1 MSGPQFSSVAT
12 SGPPGPARLAPVE
25 PAPPRVSSA
34 VSAGRVAPG
43 GSWLG
48 ALRRFLIFVATANLV
63 WEFAQMP
70 LYTLWYEG
78 SLGEIVFAAV
88 HCTGGDV
95 LIASASLLLALL
107 LAARPTWPHEAYRR
121 VAALTMALA
130 FAYTVFSE
138 WLNTEIRGSWAYSE
152 LMPVV
157 PVLEAGLSPLAQWIV
172 IPIAAFWWARRPV
185 QRASP

>member
-1 MSGPQFSSVAT
+1 MTAACSVAPPEPQALNPLAPAGPTTPAASAAEAASSVA
-12 SGPPGPARLAPVE
+12 PAGA
-25 PAPPRVSSA
+25 
-34 VSAGRVAPG
+34 
-43 GSWLG
+43 WLG
-48 ALRRFLIFVATANLV
+48 ALRRFVVFAAGANLV
-63 WEFAQMP
+63 WEFAHMP

-78 SLGEIVFAAV
+78 SPGAIIFAAV

-107 LAARPTWPHEAYRR
+107 SAGRPTWPHATYRR
-121 VAALTMALA
+121 VAALTVALA
-130 FAYTVFSE
+130 LSYTVFSE

-172 IPIAAFWWARRPV
+172 IPIAAFWWARPALK
-185 QRASP
+185 AS

>member
-1 MSGPQFSSVAT
+1 MAGPQSS
-12 SGPPGPARLAPVE
+12 SLAPSARPDPDRRARAE
-25 PAPPRVSSA
+25 PASPHLSSA
-34 VSAGRVAPG
+34 APLGHVAPG
-43 GSWLG
+43 DSWLR
-48 ALRRFLIFVATANLV
+48 ALRRFLVFVAAANLV

-78 SLGEIVFAAV
+78 SPGEIIFAAV
-88 HCTGGDV
+88 HCTGGDI

-107 LAARPTWPHEAYRR
+107 IAARPTWPRETYRR

-157 PVLEAGLSPLAQWIV
+157 PVLEAGLSPLTQWVV
-172 IPIAAFWWARRPV
+172 IPLAAFWWARP
-185 QRASP
+185 ALKATL